1 MFLAIDTGNT
11 HTSFGIF
18 KEEKIYTTFRLA
30 TNYILDEKI
39 FTELLTDSL
48 SSLNIALREIK
59 NVGLSSVVPRAD
71 KNLVEVTKRIFN
83 CEPLLI
89 SPKTKLDFKL
99 LVDNPD
105 EVGADRIC
113 NVAAGFQKYGGPLVI
128 IDFGTATTYDV
139 VSEKGDYIGGVI
151 APGVKTSAHALFDLA
166 AKLPEVNLSFP
177 PHVIGTNTI
186 HNMQS
191 GIMYAA
197 LDSME
202 GMIRRISAELG
213 LKPKI
218 IATGGFSKTIFPYT
232 KIIDAFEFDLVLE
245 GIKIIFDKSSINQ

>member
-18 KEEKIYTTFRLA
+18 EADKILTTFRLA
-30 TNYILDEKI
+30 TNYVCDEKI
-39 FTELLTDSL
+39 FAEFLSDSL
-48 SSLNIALREIK
+48 LSLNIDIHQIK

-71 KNLVEVTKRIFN
+71 KNLVEVTGRLFN
-83 CEPLLI
+83 CESLLI
-89 SPKTKLDFKL
+89 SPRTKLDFKL

-113 NVAAGFQKYGGPLVI
+113 NVAAGFHKYGGPLVI

-139 VSEKGDYIGGVI
+139 VSEKGDFIGGVI
-151 APGVKTSAHALFDLA
+151 APGVKTSAQALFDLA
-166 AKLPEVNLSFP
+166 AKLPEVDLKFP
-177 PHVIGTNTI
+177 GNVIGTNTV

-191 GIMYAA
+191 GIMNAA

-202 GMIRRISAELG
+202 GMIRRISTELG
-213 LKPKI
+213 TNPKI
-218 IATGGFSKTIFPYT
+218 IATGGFSKTIFPHT
-232 KIIDAFEFDLVLE
+232 KILDALEFDLVLE
-245 GIKIIFDKSSINQ
+245 GIKIIYDKLSN

>member
-18 KEEKIYTTFRLA
+18 KEEEIHTTFRLA
-30 TNYILDEKI
+30 TNYICDEKI
-39 FTELLTDSL
+39 FTEFLTDSL
-48 SSLNIALREIK
+48 SSLNIDLREIK

-71 KNLVEVTKRIFN
+71 KNLVDVTKKLFGGV
-83 CEPLLI
+83 PLLI

-113 NVAAGFQKYGGPLVI
+113 NVAAGFHKHGGPLVI

-139 VSEKGDYIGGVI
+139 VSKNGDFIGGVI
-151 APGVKTSAHALFDLA
+151 APGVKTSAQALFDLA
-166 AKLPEVNLSFP
+166 AKLPEVELVFP
-177 PHVIGTNTI
+177 PHIIGTNTI

-191 GIMYAA
+191 GIMNAA

-213 LKPKI
+213 TKPKI

-232 KIIDAFEFDLVLE
+232 KIIDALEFDLVLE
-245 GIKIIFDKSSINQ
+245 GIKIIYDKSSVEQ

>member
-18 KEEKIYTTFRLA
+18 EEDKILTTFRLA
-30 TNYILDEKI
+30 TNYICDEKI
-39 FTELLTDSL
+39 FTEFLFDSL
-48 SSLNIALREIK
+48 ISLNIDIHHLK

-71 KNLVEVTKRIFN
+71 KNLVEVTGRLFN

-89 SPKTKLDFKL
+89 SPRTKLDFKL

-113 NVAAGFQKYGGPLVI
+113 SVAAGFHKFGGPLII

-139 VSEKGDYIGGVI
+139 VSKNGDFIGGVI
-151 APGVKTSAHALFDLA
+151 APGVKTSAQALFDLA
-166 AKLPEVNLSFP
+166 AKLPEVELTFP
-177 PHVIGTNTI
+177 SKVLGTNTI

-191 GIMYAA
+191 GIMNAA

-202 GMIRRISAELG
+202 GMIRRISTELG
-213 LKPKI
+213 TKPKT
-218 IATGGFSKTIFPYT
+218 IATGGFSKTIFPHT
-232 KIIDAFEFDLVLE
+232 KIIDSLEFDLVLE
-245 GIKIIFDKSSINQ
+245 GIKIVYDKLTN